1 MKKCY
6 TTPVLFKIDDE
17 TLNKLDKAT
26 AELGH
31 TRSLFIRDAISRRI
45 VDYEAHERPIIL
57 SLKPQALY
65 APRER

>member
-6 TTPVLFKIDDE
+6 SIPILFKIDDE

-31 TRSLFIRDAISRRI
+31 TRSLFIRDAICRRI
-45 VDYEAHERPIIL
+45 FDYESHERPLIL
-57 SLKPQALY
+57 SLKPPAFL

>member
-6 TTPVLFKIDDE
+6 PTPILFKIDAE
-17 TLNKLDKAT
+17 TLSKLDKAT

-31 TRSLFIRDAISRRI
+31 TRSLFIRDAINRRI
-45 VDYEAHERPIIL
+45 RDYEARERSVIL
-57 SLKPQALY
+57 SLQSPAFL